1 MEHRKLSG
9 AKETMSARRN
19 LEGNGG
25 SKIRAPPS
33 FSPHSG
39 QKNTHNEPSKTHP
52 NQARHQ
58 VRTISYAALNRTTTL
73 ECRIYENC
81 IRHLSSQRPSCNE
94 LQNRPS
100 FEKLNPELQNLPT
113 SSEYL
118 FGEKAENFSHESI
131 SSHPQTYEMKPTLAG
146 LGSMKPPVYLP
157 LNHKTSENHGH
168 TIKNPPSK
176 RSPCQELERS
186 L

>member
-1 MEHRKLSG
+1 MAGSILSSIIFFLLFIVLSHFVEAHMEHRKLSG

-81 IRHLSSQRPSCNE
+81 IRH
-94 LQNRPS
+94 
-100 FEKLNPELQNLPT
+100 
-113 SSEYL
+113 
-118 FGEKAENFSHESI
+118 
-131 SSHPQTYEMKPTLAG
+131 
-146 LGSMKPPVYLP
+146 V
-157 LNHKTSENHGH
+157 
-168 TIKNPPSK
+168 
-176 RSPCQELERS
+176 SP
-186 L
+186 